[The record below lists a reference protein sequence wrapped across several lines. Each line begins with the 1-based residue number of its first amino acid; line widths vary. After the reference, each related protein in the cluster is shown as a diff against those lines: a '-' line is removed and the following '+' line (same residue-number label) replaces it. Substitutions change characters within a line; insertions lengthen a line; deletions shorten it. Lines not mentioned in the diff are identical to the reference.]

1 MKYIKER
8 EAISSDPIGIFLG
21 CVYIFFTYLGSSIY
35 LPSWLSRGTLLAFLA
50 YGLLIFIA
58 RVIDRSFFLS
68 HYSIWYGII
77 IFYTTISFSFSLYPS
92 EIYSNHYYQLIVC
105 FVTTLFLAEFIT
117 SDREFS
123 MVCWS
128 YVLSSLLMIILMY
141 RNGNLV
147 GNYDERLGNEV
158 VGNANILATFLMY
171 SVMYA
176 IWLLIYRNYRL
187 LLKII
192 ISISIVADVY
202 AIMLSAGRKFFV
214 IPFIFLFVL
223 LLMRSESDYLKNAI
237 KYSLMMFLIVI
248 VLYVIITRNP
258 TLYNAIGVRIGSLI
272 NFVTGNGKADTSSIV
287 RSQMRRAAI
296 KGWKNK
302 PIFGYGFN
310 SFQYLRTPELLNGKS
325 HSYSHCNYTELLYNG
340 GIVYT
345 VMYYAGFGYII
356 WEAITKKK
364 WDRKMRA
371 FALAAIISQ
380 FVLDYGGV
388 FYDILTTQI
397 FLLMA
402 TRSIEDSYSNS
413 GKAWFLP
420 RCQLK

>member
-35 LPSWLSRGTLLAFLA
+35 LPSWLSRGTLLVFLA
-50 YGLLIFIA
+50 YGLLIIID

-68 HYSIWYGII
+68 QYSIWYGII
-77 IFYTTISFSFSLYPS
+77 VFYTTISFSFSLYPS
-92 EIYSNHYYQLIVC
+92 EIYSNHFYQLIVC
-105 FVTTLFLAEFIT
+105 FVTTLLLAQFIT
-117 SDREFS
+117 SENEFS

-128 YVLSSLLMIILMY
+128 YVLSSLLMVILMY

-176 IWLLIYRNYRL
+176 LWLLIYKNYRF
-187 LLKII
+187 LLKLI
-192 ISISIVADVY
+192 ISISIVLDIY
-202 AIMLSAGRKFFV
+202 ALMLSAGRKFFV

-223 LLMRSESDYLKNAI
+223 LLMRSESDYMKNAI
-237 KYSLMMFLIVI
+237 KYSLIMILIVI
-248 VLYVIITRNP
+248 VLYELITRTP
-258 TLYNAIGVRIGSLI
+258 SLYNAIGIRFEKLF
-272 NFVTGNGKADTSSIV
+272 NFVTGTGKADNSSIV

-302 PIFGYGFN
+302 PIFGHGFN

-340 GIVYT
+340 GIIYT
-345 VMYYAGFGYII
+345 LLYYVGFGYII
-356 WEAITKKK
+356 REVITKKK

-371 FALAAIISQ
+371 FTLAAIISQ
-380 FVLDYGGV
+380 CVLDYGGV
-388 FYDILTTQI
+388 FYDLLTTQI

-402 TRSIEDSYSNS
+402 TRSIEASKTNCGES
-413 GKAWFLP
+413 WF
-420 RCQLK
+420 